1 MILTLALGKAQI
13 PDFSEKSGIW
23 LFTNDLGLLLRSRIP
38 EVLTRASSY
47 KYQCG
52 CI

>member
-13 PDFSEKSGIW
+13 ADFSEKSAIW
-23 LFTNDLGLLLRSRIP
+23 LFTNDLGLLLRSPIL
-38 EVLTRASSY
+38 EVITRASSY

>member
-13 PDFSEKSGIW
+13 AAFSEKSGIW

-38 EVLTRASSY
+38 EVITCTSSY